1 MLAKGVKRKFCEVDG
16 KMDGVPGSAGA
27 CTTNSLAAVQS
38 NSLLNISLVK
48 LHQSLRHVEPNLRH
62 LVLVANTLRRLQGD
76 MQGEQGSRADL
87 KSDVTT
93 SRMDDSSVPMQSSL
107 PREKPDATDSGRKLA
122 MEDQEESI
130 LLSNFDTSLYSSIST
145 ILEDLSHIE
154 GLCSSPLQVDEDQL
168 GSLKASAISVIG
180 PREDLSRSSHALVGP
195 LELLSSTSYLDD
207 NLEDI
212 FADIDTSMY
221 DCDPWPAT
229 GLLNFRAFSNAE
241 DSFSTAGQNGKLELS
256 ELDYL
261 MDVLVGTQTC

>member
-1 MLAKGVKRKFCEVDG
+1 MLAKGVKRKYCEVDG
-16 KMDGVPGSAGA
+16 RMDATPEAAST
-27 CTTNSLAAVQS
+27 CTTSLAAVQS

-48 LHQSLRHVEPNLRH
+48 LHQSLKHVEPNLRH

-76 MQGEQGSRADL
+76 VQGDQSSRAEQN
-87 KSDVTT
+87 SEGTT
-93 SRMDDSSVPMQSSL
+93 SRMDHSVAQTPTVLPSQKCDGSEAGKKVPM
-107 PREKPDATDSGRKLA
+107 
-122 MEDQEESI
+122 EDHEQSI
-130 LLSNFDTSLYSSIST
+130 LISSFDTSLYSSIST

-168 GSLKASAISVIG
+168 GCLKASAINTSG
-180 PREDLSRSSHALVGP
+180 SWEEMGRSSHPLVGP

-212 FADIDTSMY
+212 FSDIDTSMY

-229 GLLNFRAFSNAE
+229 GLLNFRAFSNTE
-241 DSFSTAGQNGKLELS
+241 DSFSAAGQNGRLELS